1 MDFIEKLVNS
11 GNSDAEFARGVLANE
26 LAMSDDVA
34 CAVVSAIMKYIQVSD
49 AKLKKA
55 LESSNP
61 TETATR
67 DFSAEVALFY
77 KQFIVQTLEDP
88 KSSDLTEV
96 RGGEMPIDEVNKKY
110 QELVRSDP
118 SISREA
124 TKFSVGI
131 RQLFTKFYGR
141 FLRRA
146 LFWLDDKR
154 PPKEEV
160 IKDEESEI
168 GELNLRNLS
177 LEVESMEWG
186 KTVVESLEKLQA
198 EKSDGSSLAVFMRS
212 AFYSDYL
219 SNDEARLKFAVS
231 LQLFIDY
238 CAANGSS
245 IRKMPKS
252 ELVLCAIALAMKGT
266 EEVSK
271 FKYNI
276 KMLQIRTLAK
286 RVLGDENFI
295 EGEEVFA

>member
-34 CAVVSAIMKYIQVSD
+34 CAVVSAITKYIQVSD

-77 KQFIVQTLEDP
+77 KQFIIQTLEDP
-88 KSSDLTEV
+88 KASDLTEV
-96 RGGEMPIDEVNKKY
+96 RGGEMPIDEVDKKY

-124 TKFSVGI
+124 TKFNVGI

-160 IKDEESEI
+160 IKDEEAEI
-168 GELNLRNLS
+168 GEHNLRNLS

-186 KTVVESLEKLQA
+186 KTVVETLEKLQA
-198 EKSDGSSLAVFMRS
+198 EKRDGSSLAMFMRS

-245 IRKMPKS
+245 IRKMSKS